1 MYFLL
6 AGVLGLA
13 LKYFGISPF
22 STWSWWVMFFP
33 FVAAASW
40 WTWADMSGYTQKKKM
55 EKMDEKKKYRIDRQR
70 KAMGILPRKRR

>member
-1 MYFLL
+1 
-6 AGVLGLA
+6 
-13 LKYFGISPF
+13 
-22 STWSWWVMFFP
+22 MFFP